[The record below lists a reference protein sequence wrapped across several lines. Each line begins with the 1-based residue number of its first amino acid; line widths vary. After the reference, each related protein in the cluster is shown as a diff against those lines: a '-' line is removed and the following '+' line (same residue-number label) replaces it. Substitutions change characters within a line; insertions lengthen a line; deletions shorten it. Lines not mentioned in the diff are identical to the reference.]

1 MSMRMS
7 MTSTQVSRAEKKTV
21 IETSDHF
28 LYRML
33 IDKPLIE
40 EWTEQDVMHWLSHSK
55 LENLDSLKM
64 MFANNSVDGRR
75 LLALTETELKEPG
88 TFGIFS
94 LGRRKKIMR
103 AINFLKATSCRG
115 ANHCASL
122 LLPIPKPAM
131 SSYANLRINRSQVFH
146 RRINQSN
153 LGIGF
158 ENGAIEQDQ
167 ARKTI
172 SFRKSINLK
181 QVRLSQ
187 DLRNTISAN
196 IHLKR
201 IRARSGSIDRSQMV
215 VKSELPPI
223 ESDCED
229 SNEPSEMDNLEG
241 AGLIQSLHQNG
252 FNIFID
258 FKELKREHPTALVGR
273 GGFGDV
279 FKAKWNGTRV
289 AVKKFGKRRMTGK
302 AL

>member
-1 MSMRMS
+1 MRMS
-7 MTSTQVSRAEKKTV
+7 MTSTQVSRVEKKTV

-40 EWTEQDVMHWLSHSK
+40 EWTEQDVMRWLSHSK

-146 RRINQSN
+146 RRIN
-153 LGIGF
+153 
-158 ENGAIEQDQ
+158 
-167 ARKTI
+167 
-172 SFRKSINLK
+172 
-181 QVRLSQ
+181 
-187 DLRNTISAN
+187 
-196 IHLKR
+196 
-201 IRARSGSIDRSQMV
+201 
-215 VKSELPPI
+215 
-223 ESDCED
+223 
-229 SNEPSEMDNLEG
+229 
-241 AGLIQSLHQNG
+241 
-252 FNIFID
+252 
-258 FKELKREHPTALVGR
+258 
-273 GGFGDV
+273 
-279 FKAKWNGTRV
+279 
-289 AVKKFGKRRMTGK
+289 
-302 AL
+302 